1 MKKKV
6 SVVFAIVLIAAL
18 CVSVWLY
25 GYYSRKSNDNIPSK
39 ELMVSYCQNYGA
51 DYASEQL
58 QGYKQTQLAEVWG
71 DPDSFLSG
79 MWGDI
84 WKTNTSYNLIV
95 YYDDNGIVE
104 HVKVINENS

>member
-6 SVVFAIVLIAAL
+6 SVVFAIVLIATL

-25 GYYSRKSNDNIPSK
+25 GYYSRKSNDNLPSK
-39 ELMVSYCQNYGA
+39 ELMVSYYQNYGA

-58 QGYKQTQLAEVWG
+58 RGYKQTQLSEVWG
-71 DPDSFLSG
+71 KPDSFLSG

-84 WKTNTSYNLIV
+84 WKTNTSYALIV